1 MITSIPDR
9 FGKFLAGI
17 LGSALGDAMGKVAVV
32 GMDAANL
39 CLDLDL
45 IDTLSYTDDTAMA
58 IGLAETLITHRC
70 LHEQQVGDTFRQ
82 IYRREPWRGY
92 RLGLAKVFALV
103 EEQGLSYRQAAAR
116 LSSGMGAVDNGA
128 AARITPVALFFADA
142 PDLYEQAALSA
153 AVTHAHPVAI
163 DGAAVLAKAIALGL
177 QQTQATVF
185 QWQPWL
191 QELIAFARTEA
202 LREQLQ
208 IAAALFA
215 RHVTPKV
222 AFAYLGR
229 GNAVQTSFPFA
240 LYAFLCHPTSF
251 QRCLLCAV
259 THGGERDALG
269 AMAGALAGAY
279 LGVEAISKDWQAKL
293 ENRGVLEH
301 LACSLAAKAAFP
313 QGEPAYRSMRWLGQW
328 K

>member
-1 MITSIPDR
+1 
-9 FGKFLAGI
+9 
-17 LGSALGDAMGKVAVV
+17 
-32 GMDAANL
+32 
-39 CLDLDL
+39 
-45 IDTLSYTDDTAMA
+45 
-58 IGLAETLITHRC
+58 
-70 LHEQQVGDTFRQ
+70 
-82 IYRREPWRGY
+82 
-92 RLGLAKVFALV
+92 
-103 EEQGLSYRQAAAR
+103 
-116 LSSGMGAVDNGA
+116 MGAVDNGA
-128 AARITPVALFFADA
+128 ATRIAPVGIFFADA

-153 AVTHAHPVAI
+153 LVTHAHPVAI

-215 RHVTPKV
+215 RYVTPKV

-269 AMAGALAGAY
+269 AMAGAISGAY
-279 LGVEAISKDWQAKL
+279 AGVEGIPGAWRAKL
-293 ENRGVLEH
+293 ENGCYLER
-301 LACSLAAKAAFP
+301 LACTLAETASLPYGAA
-313 QGEPAYRSMRWLGQW
+313 SDCSTHWLGHW
-328 K
+328 N